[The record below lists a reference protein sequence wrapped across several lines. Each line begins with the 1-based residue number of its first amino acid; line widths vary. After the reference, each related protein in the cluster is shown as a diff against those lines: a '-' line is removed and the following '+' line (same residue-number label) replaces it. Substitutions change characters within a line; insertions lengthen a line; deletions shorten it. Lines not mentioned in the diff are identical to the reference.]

1 MMLLDRYA
9 GAQEACGLLPV
20 MVLIGELPEG
30 SAKRPSYGF
39 LPGVPGK
46 RREPPGER
54 IGEPGDLDGERWGDP
69 GDRLGVC
76 GAGDAFAGV
85 AATGDAS
92 APGRP

>member
-1 MMLLDRYA
+1 M
-9 GAQEACGLLPV
+9 LPV
-20 MVLIGELPEG
+20 IVLIGELPEG

-54 IGEPGDLDGERWGDP
+54 IGEPGDRDGERWGDP
-69 GDRLGVC
+69 GDRLVADAC
-76 GAGDAFAGV
+76 DAFAGV
-85 AATGDAS
+85 PVTGDAS